1 MSKLKSFLIHS
12 DRGVAS
18 LKISVTALLLM
29 IAAFAGWATESLF
42 ILACIGGVVGFALGI
57 AGLFQKKRR
66 TKLFAILGMVISSP
80 VILVAGFTIFTLASY
95 PG

>member
-29 IAAFAGWATESLF
+29 IAAFAGWASESLF

-57 AGLFQKKRR
+57 AGLFQKRR

-80 VILVAGFTIFTLASY
+80 VILVAVFIIFALASY